1 MAVAEELNNVLSRL
15 RAAVPELSAALVA
28 TTDGLPIAHS
38 LNAGDANRLAA
49 MAATAI
55 GLGRRICETFGGG
68 EFRETSVSGDQGQMY
83 IYSAG
88 PKAVLGVVGRLGAN
102 VGLIHLE
109 AREAAARIQQVL
121 EQR

>member
-1 MAVAEELNNVLSRL
+1 MAVADELNTVLGRL

-38 LNAGDANRLAA
+38 LNAGDANRLSA
-49 MAATAI
+49 MAATAL

-88 PKAVLGVVGRLGAN
+88 SKAVLGVVARLGAN

-109 AREAAARIQQVL
+109 ARDTASLVSQILDR
-121 EQR
+121 R

>member
-1 MAVAEELNNVLSRL
+1 MAVADELNHILGRV
-15 RAAVPELSAALVA
+15 RAAIPELNAALVA

-38 LNAGDANRLAA
+38 LNSGDANRLAA
-49 MAATAI
+49 MAATAL

-88 PKAVLGVVGRLGAN
+88 PKAVLGVVARSGAN

-109 AREAAARIQQVL
+109 ARDAASQVAQIL
-121 EQR
+121 DRR

>member
-1 MAVAEELNNVLSRL
+1 MAVADELNTVLGRL

-38 LNAGDANRLAA
+38 LNAGDANRLSA
-49 MAATAI
+49 MAATAL

-68 EFRETSVSGDQGQMY
+68 EFRETNVSGDQGQMY

-88 PKAVLGVVGRLGAN
+88 SKAVLGVVARLGAN

-109 AREAAARIQQVL
+109 ARDTASLVSQILDR
-121 EQR
+121 R

>member
-1 MAVAEELNNVLSRL
+1 T
-15 RAAVPELSAALVA
+15 AL
-28 TTDGLPIAHS
+28 
-38 LNAGDANRLAA
+38 
-49 MAATAI
+49 

-88 PKAVLGVVGRLGAN
+88 SKAVLGVVARLGAN

-109 AREAAARIQQVL
+109 ARDVASQVSQVL
-121 EQR
+121 EHR

>member
-1 MAVAEELNNVLSRL
+1 MAVADELNTALGRL

-28 TTDGLPIAHS
+28 TTDGLPVAHS

-49 MAATAI
+49 MAATAL

-68 EFRETSVSGDQGQMY
+68 EFRETSVSGDQGQMF

-88 PKAVLGVVGRLGAN
+88 SKAVLGVVARLGAN

-109 AREAAARIQQVL
+109 ARAAASEVSLIL
-121 EQR
+121 ERR

>member
-1 MAVAEELNNVLSRL
+1 MAVADDLNTLLGRL
-15 RAAVPELSAALVA
+15 RTSVPELSAALVA

-38 LNAGDANRLAA
+38 MNAGDANRLAA
-49 MAATAI
+49 MAATAL
-55 GLGRRICETFGGG
+55 GLGRRICETYGGG

-88 PKAVLGVVGRLGAN
+88 SKAVLGVVARLGAN

-109 AREAAARIQQVL
+109 ARDVASEVSQVL
-121 EQR
+121 EH